1 MLPAHEPI
9 GPSLEGG
16 RDLALVLSGGGVNAV
31 LLELGF
37 LQRLRDS
44 ALWPRIGWI
53 YGTSAGALAG
63 TMAALDRLDDLER
76 FLLSLQPDET
86 FRPHRLWQLPLTGLH
101 DYALPAT
108 IAERLDR
115 PETLARQLADAPI
128 ELVVVVTDMS
138 TPAEP
143 SGPHPFERTYSSR
156 STPPDVMGQAV
167 LASAAISALVLPV
180 RVGDTI
186 GTDGGWVRNFPL
198 GHAYDNPAIEG
209 IIGFRYLARY
219 PAASSE
225 PLSRVRRRLEPFR
238 AVPPVKALIAELAEA
253 EERHARGEPA
263 HLPEMIVRLMRVA
276 IARNTE
282 LEERFAGERDRS
294 LSELEALRRDVVSA
308 ARRSALPWRRRRV
321 EAELEAVFAAAS
333 FPFAHDR
340 ALPTLIVRGEA
351 GEHALEQSLRT
362 GLQWDEAAKRALV
375 ERGRTLAADV
385 LRRDSAGLSR
395 DSRGTVG

>member
-1 MLPAHEPI
+1 MLPDRDSGETAPAEP
-9 GPSLEGG
+9 

-44 ALWPRIGWI
+44 PLWARIGWI
-53 YGTSAGALAG
+53 YGTSAGALSG

-76 FLLSLQPDET
+76 LLLSLQPDET

-108 IAERLDR
+108 IAERVDR
-115 PETLARQLADAPI
+115 PETLARQLAEAPI
-128 ELVVVVTDMS
+128 ELVVIVTDVS

-143 SGPHPFERTYSSR
+143 GGPHPFERTYSSY
-156 STPPDVMGQAV
+156 STPPEVMGQAV
-167 LASAAISALVLPV
+167 LASAAISALVLPM
-180 RVGDTI
+180 RVDETTI

-198 GHAYDNPAIEG
+198 GHAYDNPAVRG
-209 IIGFRYLARY
+209 IVGFRYIARY
-219 PAASSE
+219 PASTSE

-238 AVPPVKALIAELAEA
+238 AVAPVKALIAELNEA

-282 LEERFAGERDRS
+282 LEERFARERDRS
-294 LSELEALRRDVVSA
+294 LAELDALRHEVIET
-308 ARRSALPWRRRRV
+308 ARGSALPWRRRRV
-321 EAELEAVFAAAS
+321 AADLEARFAAAR

-362 GLQWDEAAKRALV
+362 GLRWDEEPKRALI
-375 ERGRTLAADV
+375 ERGRSLAAE
-385 LRRDSAGLSR
+385 GLSG
-395 DSRGTVG
+395 SEAAGEKL